1 MIHSI
6 LYVDRCD
13 AVLGKVKVHML
24 NDVLFASQRLIP
36 VLELNF
42 FALQLLSW
50 SIRTSIKFFT
60 CWADQTPGSA
70 EGDL

>member
-13 AVLGKVKVHML
+13 AVLGKVKVHMLCMML

-42 FALQLLSW
+42 FALQLLS
-50 SIRTSIKFFT
+50 SFLVHSYVDKILYML
-60 CWADQTPGSA
+60 G
-70 EGDL
+70 